1 MYIGIDIGGTNLVA
15 GLVDRE
21 GSLEHKASCPVD
33 RSWTPEELVH
43 QLAQL
48 SLRAAREGNCPLG
61 ELEGVGAGFPGLVDS
76 PAGVVV
82 KTTNM
87 PFRNTPFRALFQREL
102 DLPVYLGNDAD
113 CAAAGEYWAG
123 AAKGY
128 DPVLMIT
135 LGTGIGG
142 GLVKGGKLYT
152 GFGGAGLEAGHMLTH
167 PGGEPCGC
175 GNRGCW
181 ERYGSATALI
191 QQTRAAMEAHRDSSL
206 WEVCGGD
213 LAKVRQPQPFPD
225 TVQQPATGF
234 EDDFKTSELKPDWTW
249 NYPYAETEVRQEGGK
264 LYLTGTPKEGCK
276 QGTAL
281 CVRAQTPD
289 YNCETQVANQGNSLK
304 GLTLYGDD
312 GNLLA
317 WGVSGSKLQLKV
329 VKDGKD
335 TVMYQTECPY
345 RHVRLRFSLKEG
357 TQLDFS
363 YSEDGKEW
371 HAVNRQSFNAKDL
384 LRWDRVQRPGLIH
397 IGSKDDPAVFD
408 WFRMRNR

>member
-21 GSLEHKASCPVD
+21 GGLGHKASCPVD

-87 PFRNTPFRALFQREL
+87 PFRNTPFRVLFQREL

-181 ERYGSATALI
+181 ERYASATALI
-191 QQTRAAMEAHRDSSL
+191 QQTRAAMEAHRDSAL

-213 LAKVRQPQPFPD
+213 LAKVEGRTPFQAARQGDQ
-225 TVQQPATGF
+225 
-234 EDDFKTSELKPDWTW
+234 
-249 NYPYAETEVRQEGGK
+249 
-264 LYLTGTPKEGCK
+264 
-276 QGTAL
+276 TAL
-281 CVRAQTPD
+281 
-289 YNCETQVANQGNSLK
+289 QVLERYQRELAY
-304 GLTLYGDD
+304 GLIGLCNVLFPEVICMG
-312 GNLLA
+312 G
-317 WGVSGSKLQLKV
+317 GVSGA
-329 VKDGKD
+329 D
-335 TVMYQTECPY
+335 
-345 RHVRLRFSLKEG
+345 R
-357 TQLDFS
+357 
-363 YSEDGKEW
+363 
-371 HAVNRQSFNAKDL
+371 DL
-384 LRWDRVQRPGLIH
+384 LLGPVEELVRRGC
-397 IGSKDDPAVFD
+397 FD
-408 WFRMRNR
+408 KEHPPKLVKASLGNDAGVVGAAMLCRMGEG